1 VSLRALTLCCG
12 VKIIQLIRVEIWE
25 VFPKYPRNGLEYS
38 EKALHADR
46 YYRGACAGSQE
57 FITCGVGKG

>member
-1 VSLRALTLCCG
+1 MSLCALTLRCG
-12 VKIIQLIRVEIWE
+12 VKIVQVTRVDSWE